1 MLPRARAPT
10 RKPAFAV
17 LMHAGGNALRSV
29 CALNAGRK
37 NSRAPAVGGSAC
49 ARTILIQSLEG
60 SLCDT
65 ETTGECKERLETHKC
80 TRRQSRTAT
89 MYCRT
94 RCRKIS
100 LLVSRHSG
108 IYKIQGAGAVSTG
121 NNTWHI
127 VDHNGLKFRID
138 NNVLSPVASY
148 SGVKTYMQKQ
158 QCVSAERGKS
168 CSHSPIK
175 LASSQ
180 TTLKVRGSSRIGNHD
195 NCTYSTMLA
204 NKIKHMEI

>member
-1 MLPRARAPT
+1 MLWNAPVATLRNHLCAASQRAAQSLHVAVGGGCCKMLPRARAPT

-127 VDHNGLKFRID
+127 VDHSGLKFRID

-148 SGVKTYMQKQ
+148 SGVKL
-158 QCVSAERGKS
+158 SLI
-168 CSHSPIK
+168 HI
-175 LASSQ
+175 
-180 TTLKVRGSSRIGNHD
+180 
-195 NCTYSTMLA
+195 
-204 NKIKHMEI
+204 